1 MNRTNRQV
9 LIILLLAGGLLG
21 LLPAANAR
29 QQTQPRQSKHHWDV
43 LYLKNGS
50 VIHGTVL
57 AYDSATIRME
67 NQVKDTLVYP
77 VQDVARVARMP
88 RPLLVSR
95 QGVYGIM
102 EAGVQFSG
110 DEGLVL
116 RAIAGYRF
124 AWQWQGGIGIG
135 LDDYELRSVP
145 VFADIRYD
153 FSRKTHSLFTYAGAG
168 ISMPWPSS
176 EQLVR
181 NEDPEKKIPGL
192 YVHAGLGYKIRS
204 GHNNS
209 LHLSAG
215 YSYASMTTKYPIRNW
230 TTGEPLGTYTTYN
243 YSYNRVTIT
252 LGYSF

>member
-1 MNRTNRQV
+1 MNRTNRQA
-9 LIILLLAGGLLG
+9 LILLLAGLLLS
-21 LLPAANAR
+21 LLPAAHA
-29 QQTQPRQSKHHWDV
+29 QHPAQPRPLKQHWEV

-50 VIHGTVL
+50 VIHGTLL

-77 VQDVARVARMP
+77 AQDVARVARVP
-88 RPLLVSR
+88 RPLQVSR
-95 QGVYGIM
+95 QGFYGIM
-102 EAGVQFSG
+102 EAGVQFSR

-124 AWQWQGGIGIG
+124 AWQWQAGIGIG

-145 VFADIRYD
+145 IFADIRYD
-153 FSRKTHSLFTYAGAG
+153 FSRKTNSLFSYAGAG
-168 ISMPWPSS
+168 ISMPWPSG
-176 EQLVR
+176 EQLIG

-204 GHNNS
+204 GYNHS

-215 YSYASMTTKYPIRNW
+215 YSYASMITKYPIRDW
-230 TTGEPLGTYTTYN
+230 STSEPLGTYTTYN